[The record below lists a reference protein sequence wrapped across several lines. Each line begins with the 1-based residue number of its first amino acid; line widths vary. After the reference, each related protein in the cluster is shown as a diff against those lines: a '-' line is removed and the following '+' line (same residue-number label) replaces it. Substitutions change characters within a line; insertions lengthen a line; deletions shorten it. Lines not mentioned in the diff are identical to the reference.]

1 MKEKEFKLILDREK
15 HEADVRQHFSKH
27 VDLLIDLANYG
38 SNLIPRA
45 YDSSGKKLEDIV
57 VIGILLKQVVS
68 MIDAVEVLISK
79 GAVGPAMLQAR
90 AAFEASLYIDW
101 ILKGEPEKK
110 GKYYYVSNL
119 RNQRLWILRF
129 KTGTQEKETFS
140 QSFRDVEK
148 YIKIDD
154 LDRVSKQA
162 EEELTKIDSL
172 LSKPEWTEINKEFEA
187 RKKKTGFEP
196 YWYRLLGVSSIRQ
209 LARDVGR
216 LGEYDLFYSRSSEVM
231 HVSSYKDHLQFG
243 RGTISFEPIRQ
254 LKDIHVVL
262 RFITLVAVSSFTSI
276 LRHYRRGELK
286 SFARK
291 YLQDWRGAF
300 LNIPSVSYTPQIQHL
315 KDNPCPH

>member
-15 HEADVRQHFSKH
+15 HETDVRQHFSQH
-27 VDLLIDLANYG
+27 VDLLTNLANYG

-45 YDSSGKKLEDIV
+45 YDSSSKKLEDIV
-57 VIGILLKQVVS
+57 VIVILLKQVVS
-68 MIDAVEVLISK
+68 MIDAVGVLISK
-79 GAVGPAMLQAR
+79 GVVSPAMLQAR

-101 ILKGEPEKK
+101 ILKGDPEKK
-110 GKYYYVSNL
+110 AKYYYVSNL
-119 RNQRLWILRF
+119 RNQRLWVLRF

-172 LSKPEWTEINKEFEA
+172 LSKPEWTEINKEFEV

-196 YWYRLLGVSSIRQ
+196 YWYRLFGVSSIRQ

-216 LGEYDLFYSRSSEVM
+216 LGEYDLFYSRGSEIM

-243 RGTISFEPIRQ
+243 RGIISFEPIRQ
-254 LKDIHVVL
+254 LKDVHVVL

-276 LRHYRRGELK
+276 LRHYRHGELK

-300 LNIPSVSYTPQIQHL
+300 LNIPSVSYTPQVHQLGSNQCAH
-315 KDNPCPH
+315 